1 MRENSQPCDK
11 KWKKVAKL
19 TLLFTFIFVLTALI
33 SVLSLYYIFGITSSN
48 AVIYFVKNTD
58 GSLKVTNDLNF
69 DEANRLLF
77 MVDGSCLW
85 RFVEGVAAAILK
97 KSLIEVTW
105 NNEDGNGVIKE
116 YRPDGTRFLIILSRY
131 SETEGRPRGLFIG
144 GDLPYGDVD
153 RWLDRSRN
161 NTGIAYYDGQKWQH
175 IWCSINE
182 AMTIKGLDD
191 ISIGPWRWRYL
202 GSRVLKSTASEVI
215 LESLHELHL
224 VRNSLPIHLK
234 MKRILLKRAA
244 ADYIV
249 LKVEITNIGNSVV
262 YYNYSFG
269 DEPWVGEFGSSL
281 GDVGWTSGKVYRF
294 EGYISPQKNR
304 FAGIWDYG
312 NDEAGEP
319 HRFSN
324 FANFVEWLDNPPTVV
339 YFSNSFTEVD
349 ENRLL
354 NSFDNRVINLVW
366 LYQSLMPGE
375 TRTYTLALG
384 MARPEPL
391 TGLPLKPDVILA
403 PAGS

>member
-1 MRENSQPCDK
+1 MRENPQLCDK

-19 TLLFTFIFVLTALI
+19 TLLFTFLMVITALG
-33 SVLSLYYIFGITSSN
+33 SVFSMYYIFGITSSN
-48 AVIYFVKNTD
+48 AVIYFVKDID

-77 MVDGSCLW
+77 MVDGSCLL
-85 RFVEGVAAAILK
+85 RFVEGFATAVSK
-97 KSLIEVTW
+97 NPLIEVTW
-105 NNEDGNGVIKE
+105 NNEEGNGVIKE
-116 YRPDGTRFLIILSRY
+116 YRPDGTRFLITFSRY

-144 GDLPYGDVD
+144 GDLPYGDVE

-161 NTGIAYYDGQKWQH
+161 NTGIAYYDGEKWHH

-182 AMTIKGLDD
+182 AMTIKGYDD

-202 GSRVLKSTASEVI
+202 GSRILKSTVSEVI
-215 LESLHELHL
+215 LESLHELYLMRETKPVHL
-224 VRNSLPIHLK
+224 M
-234 MKRILLKRAA
+234 MKRIFSKRAG
-244 ADYIV
+244 ADYI
-249 LKVEITNIGNSVV
+249 LLRVELTNLGYFPVHF
-262 YYNYSFG
+262 NYSFG
-269 DEPWVGEFGSSL
+269 DEPWVGEFGNSL

-294 EGYISPQKNR
+294 EGYVSPTKNR

-324 FANFVEWLDNPPTVV
+324 FANFIEWIDNPPTVV

-354 NSFDNRVINLVW
+354 NSFDNRVLNLVW

-375 TRTYTLALG
+375 TKTYTLSLG
-384 MARPEPL
+384 MAKPEPV
-391 TGLPLKPDVILA
+391 TGLPLKPDVILS